1 MNDRFDELLR
11 DFADNGEDKK
21 SEIYKRIMSEA
32 EKTDVIKPVKKSV
45 SRRYAAAAVAVCL
58 IAVFAVNAEAVV
70 GYAAKFIRSVMPN
83 DSIQMNEI
91 SVDYAGIISAAR
103 ANTDPDSIEYQ
114 IFNKPVH
121 TPCYVFSFYYKGYRK
136 AIVLDKD
143 TDNLD
148 EIEDWL
154 RNNIGVV
161 GMAADSEEE
170 AAEYLANMKKGKTE
184 IKYAEIKDKMGD
196 GCKLPTYLPGG
207 EKYSRV
213 IQYNE
218 YFSAVSISY
227 LYDANEEKGYND
239 FISLEIIGGT
249 DFGGSLVSSMA
260 VSESVA
266 EVKIGGFDVY
276 HADGYYVWSDGG
288 FVYVL
293 YSEFADYDQCV
304 KIIEGMK

>member
-1 MNDRFDELLR
+1 MNDRLDELLR

-32 EKTDVIKPVKKSV
+32 EKTDVIKPLKKSV

-148 EIEDWL
+148 EIED
-154 RNNIGVV
+154 
-161 GMAADSEEE
+161 
-170 AAEYLANMKKGKTE
+170 
-184 IKYAEIKDKMGD
+184 
-196 GCKLPTYLPGG
+196 
-207 EKYSRV
+207 
-213 IQYNE
+213 
-218 YFSAVSISY
+218 
-227 LYDANEEKGYND
+227 
-239 FISLEIIGGT
+239 
-249 DFGGSLVSSMA
+249 
-260 VSESVA
+260 
-266 EVKIGGFDVY
+266 
-276 HADGYYVWSDGG
+276 
-288 FVYVL
+288 
-293 YSEFADYDQCV
+293 
-304 KIIEGMK
+304 